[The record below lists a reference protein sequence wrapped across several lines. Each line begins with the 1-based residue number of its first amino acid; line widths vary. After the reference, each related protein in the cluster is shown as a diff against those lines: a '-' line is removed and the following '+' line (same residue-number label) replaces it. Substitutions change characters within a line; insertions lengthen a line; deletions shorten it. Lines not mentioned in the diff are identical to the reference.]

1 MNWHNGLN
9 WKKHL
14 AQRERQRE
22 AYRQAGM
29 TEAQIA
35 AMEEFDDEV
44 FRSDRRFYMHNISP
58 QDELPEPMPEPAGDG
73 AGGLPEGVRFGWEEE
88 IGDPDLLELLK
99 RKRSRRHNARKNLRH
114 RMGNRN
120 MENLVQ
126 LPRAKSARKFKQ
138 RLRRTLHPVGRHG
151 RHRNQEQIAI
161 KKVAAANE
169 VGKSVSAKGIHA
181 TAGITPQMLSTG
193 KIQ

>member
-58 QDELPEPMPEPAGDG
+58 QDEVKHNIALFHSCGIEEGTVDAG
-73 AGGLPEGVRFGWEEE
+73 AGAGVYRGRRAGQPLNPRDDIVFG
-88 IGDPDLLELLK
+88 IVGQL
-99 RKRSRRHNARKNLRH
+99 
-114 RMGNRN
+114 
-120 MENLVQ
+120 ENLAFCVFDFQ
-126 LPRAKSARKFKQ
+126 CKKA
-138 RLRRTLHPVGRHG
+138 
-151 RHRNQEQIAI
+151 EQM
-161 KKVAAANE
+161 
-169 VGKSVSAKGIHA
+169 
-181 TAGITPQMLSTG
+181 ITSPF
-193 KIQ
+193 